1 MKLYKLITFGL
12 ALSAMVLSSCRD
24 NDYPTFNDADA
35 FVAMQSAAYV
45 VGEKDNS
52 IEIPVML
59 TSLSGLEK
67 TVEFTITP
75 DSVAGAVEGTHFTL
89 ENESK
94 SLTFT
99 KDQPTQ
105 TIKLKIIDNNSYDG
119 NVKFNISLAKTEGLN
134 LGANSNCVVTIRDDE
149 HPLAAFLGTY
159 SASADSYFA
168 SRGHFDWEI
177 TISTDE
183 SDDNKVWIANIDPF
197 FGKYGYVAPNY
208 NFFYGFANEEK
219 TEIHIPVG
227 QEHGYKDS
235 DGNMATLEGF
245 TFGLPV
251 DDDECGVLDTGD
263 YITLTLLDGGKQ
275 LRFENG
281 YGIYCAGWYNIMD
294 VGLVINK
301 K

>member
-12 ALSAMVLSSCRD
+12 ALSAMVLTSCRD

-159 SASADSYFA
+159 SASADLALLMKRRQRFTSLSVRSMDIKTATATWPHWKA
-168 SRGHFDWEI
+168 SHLAYQW
-177 TISTDE
+177 TMTSAAYLTQATT
-183 SDDNKVWIANIDPF
+183 SPLPSWMVAN
-197 FGKYGYVAPNY
+197 
-208 NFFYGFANEEK
+208 
-219 TEIHIPVG
+219 
-227 QEHGYKDS
+227 S
-235 DGNMATLEGF
+235 
-245 TFGLPV
+245 
-251 DDDECGVLDTGD
+251 
-263 YITLTLLDGGKQ
+263 
-275 LRFENG
+275 
-281 YGIYCAGWYNIMD
+281 
-294 VGLVINK
+294 
-301 K
+301 

>member
-24 NDYPTFNDADA
+24 NDYPTFDDADA
-35 FVAMQSAAYV
+35 FVAMQSATYV
-45 VGEKDNS
+45 VGETGDS
-52 IEIPVML
+52 IAIPVML
-59 TSLSGLEK
+59 TSLSGLQK
-67 TVEFTITP
+67 TVEFTLTP
-75 DSVAGAVEGTHFTL
+75 DSVAGAVEGTHYTL
-89 ENESK
+89 VNESK

-105 TIKLKIIDNNSYDG
+105 YIKFKIIDNNTYDG
-119 NVKFNISLAKTEGLN
+119 NVKFTVSLAKTEGLN

-183 SDDNKVWIANIDPF
+183 SDDNKVWIANIDPY
-197 FGKYGYVAPNY
+197 FGKYGYVAPKY

-219 TEIHIPVG
+219 TDIHIPVG
-227 QEHGYKDS
+227 QELGYD
-235 DGNMATLEGF
+235 ATTLEGF
-245 TFGLPV
+245 PLGVAL
-251 DDDECGVLDTGD
+251 DDADSPMESGE
-263 YITLTLLDGGKQ
+263 YITLSLLNGGKQ
-275 LRFENG
+275 LKFENAF
-281 YGIYCAGWYNIMD
+281 GIYDDGWWNLFD
-294 VGLVINK
+294 VGIVINK